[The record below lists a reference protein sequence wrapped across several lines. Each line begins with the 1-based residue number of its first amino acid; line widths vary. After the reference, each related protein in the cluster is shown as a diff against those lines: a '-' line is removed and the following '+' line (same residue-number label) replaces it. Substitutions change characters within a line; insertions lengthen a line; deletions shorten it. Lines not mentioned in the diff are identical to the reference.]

1 MSINTTKY
9 VQPYSQD
16 ERYPTSHARR
26 RPRAS
31 VKAAPEPFLPPY
43 MHIEDQAPA
52 RVEEEEDP
60 YWSPMAPDRPESFAY
75 DDPVVQLRDP
85 EDDLD
90 QYDLL
95 DEPKADQIV
104 NVIAPTSS
112 TVLKKKNPSGR
123 EPLMPNLKSRR

>member
-1 MSINTTKY
+1 MSILNPSKY
-9 VQPYSQD
+9 VQPY
-16 ERYPTSHARR
+16 TSDGRSPASSPRR

-43 MHIEDQAPA
+43 MHIEDQAPT
-52 RVEEEEDP
+52 RVEVEEDP
-60 YWSPMAPDRPESFAY
+60 YWCPRAPDRPESFAY

-104 NVIAPTSS
+104 NVIAPT
-112 TVLKKKNPSGR
+112 
-123 EPLMPNLKSRR
+123 